1 MKTVRIGNKG
11 VITLPAELRR
21 QYSLEVGDMLTVADA
36 GDGTIVL
43 TPMISEVARQGD
55 RVAEL
60 LGEYGVSTGDV
71 LRQLEEERQAYY
83 REHYEKPGENRR

>member
-21 QYSLEVGDMLTVADA
+21 QHSLETGDMLTVADA

-60 LGEYGVSTGDV
+60 LGEYGVSSQDI
-71 LRQLEEERQAYY
+71 LRQIAQDRGSTSG
-83 REHYEKPGENRR
+83 RCHSNSP